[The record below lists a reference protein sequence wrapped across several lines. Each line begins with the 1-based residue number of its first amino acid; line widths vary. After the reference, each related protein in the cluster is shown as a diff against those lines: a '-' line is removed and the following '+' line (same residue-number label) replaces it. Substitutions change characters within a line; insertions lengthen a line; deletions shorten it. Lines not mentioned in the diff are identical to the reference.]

1 MLETDG
7 ECKPLEMKIRRF
19 NDENDEAPLSTGR
32 DLLPIPIVNGG
43 KWSLS
48 PKFYYFILEISKLY
62 IYFFIKL
69 IKILI

>member
-32 DLLPIPIVNGG
+32 ALLPIPIVNGG

-48 PKFYYFILEISKLY
+48 PNFCYFILEFSNLY
-62 IYFFIKL
+62 FLFIKL
-69 IKILI
+69 LKILI